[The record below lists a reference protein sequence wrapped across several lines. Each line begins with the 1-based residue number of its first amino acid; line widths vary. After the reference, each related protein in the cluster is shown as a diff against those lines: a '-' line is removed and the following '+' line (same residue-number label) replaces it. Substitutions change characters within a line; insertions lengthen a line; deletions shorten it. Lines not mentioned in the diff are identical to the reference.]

1 MIARRWKK
9 LSKTIKC
16 DVCGVDATSN
26 NPTRKMQLFYG
37 KNVVNG
43 SDQFYQQEVD
53 VCLDCRNKLRDLTAH
68 MEYEFVQDNKFVPI
82 QNPVGPTETYEVV
95 ENPEGNPQE
104 QGWYELVD
112 EEYVLSSDTEVD
124 VEKTYYQKVEVPG
137 ENPKELGWYE
147 KVNIDYVLTEDEVVV
162 DDKQYYVQ
170 KG

>member
-1 MIARRWKK
+1 M
-9 LSKTIKC
+9 KTITC
-16 DVCGVDATSN
+16 DVCGKTADCG

-37 KNVVNG
+37 KNVING
-43 SDQFYQQEVD
+43 KDVFYQQEVD
-53 VCLDCRNKLRDLTAH
+53 VCLECRNKLRDLTAR
-68 MEYEFVQDNKFVPI
+68 MEYEFVQDSKFVLV
-82 QNPVGPTETYEVV
+82 QNPVGPTDAYEVV

-137 ENPKELGWYE
+137 DNPKELGWYE
-147 KVNIDYVLTEDEVVV
+147 KVDIDYILTEDEVVING
-162 DDKQYYVQ
+162 KQYYTK